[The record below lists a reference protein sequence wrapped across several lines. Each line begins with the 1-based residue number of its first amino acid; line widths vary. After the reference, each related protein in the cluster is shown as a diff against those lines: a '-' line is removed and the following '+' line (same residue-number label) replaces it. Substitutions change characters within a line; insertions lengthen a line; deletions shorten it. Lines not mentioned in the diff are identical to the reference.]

1 MSVGSLSAAS
11 LFDAQLFVLAGSD
24 SGPDSGIAKRFVR
37 ARLESLPRSYRVA
50 FAAACAER
58 QVARM
63 HTAASGGDR
72 EELGIGLDLVWES
85 ALHQS
90 LDRHWM
96 ASLLRPCAELFRHQI
111 PGEAGAARALL
122 ACLEAA
128 QTGACE
134 PVVRVSRYAVHFLE
148 TQYFHQ
154 AEPRPAFER
163 SPRSSPRVRLER
175 ERQYRDL
182 GELRKTAAAP
192 SVNLVRRL
200 RDRAAMEARLP
211 LDDDFPLLQLS
222 RPSPGAR

>member
-24 SGPDSGIAKRFVR
+24 SGPNSGIAERFLR
-37 ARLESLPRSYRVA
+37 GRLESLPRSYRVA

-58 QVARM
+58 QAARM
-63 HTAASGGDR
+63 HAAMSAGDR

-90 LDRHWM
+90 LDHRRL
-96 ASLLRPCAELFRHQI
+96 ASLLRPCAELFRHKT

-134 PVVRVSRYAVHFLE
+134 PVVRVSRYAVHLLE
-148 TQYFHQ
+148 MQGSDQ
-154 AEPRPAFER
+154 AQSRKAFER
-163 SPRSSPRVRLER
+163 SPRSNPQVRLER

-211 LDDDFPLLQLS
+211 LDDDTPLSQLPDLTAGI
-222 RPSPGAR
+222 R